1 MKTRFALILIAL
13 LAAATVSCVN
23 SHAGDRPDK
32 PEPQIT
38 RPDTSHL
45 CPITARITG
54 LDRESDIVTIQMAN
68 GHVFRYYG
76 CSDYEIGDY
85 VSAIVWDPTGYSRD
99 YEIVSVHYSGYSD
112 YAGDNL
118 G

>member
-1 MKTRFALILIAL
+1 MKTRTALILLAL
-13 LAAATVSCVN
+13 LASATVSCVN
-23 SHAGDRPDK
+23 HAGDSPAQDPDRPDL
-32 PEPQIT
+32 T
-38 RPDTSHL
+38 HL
-45 CPITARITG
+45 CPITAKIID

-68 GHVFRYYG
+68 GHCFRYSG

-85 VSAIVWDPTGYSRD
+85 VSAIIYDPTGYVTD

-118 G
+118 D